1 MRKSVYAIF
10 FAVLL
15 LAFSCDSIEGDFDE
29 SLPDFYTL
37 TTTVSPEEGGTI
49 EPSGGEFLAESS
61 RQIVARPAEGYVFDN
76 WSGDLAGNTNPTS
89 IQFNTNRSVTAHF
102 SLREYNLNLEIVG
115 NGTVSETIVDQSSSF
130 TVRLEAEAE
139 EGWLFDRWE
148 GDLTGSSNP
157 ETITIEGSEEKSVTA
172 VFEQVLPEEYT
183 IDISTK
189 GSGTVE
195 KDPDSQTYTEGEEIS
210 LTANAASGWKFIEWQ
225 GDLSGSSNPKTIV
238 ADEDKEI
245 TAVFEQNVPGEFTIT
260 TATEGSGSVEKDPDK
275 EIYTEGEEVTL
286 TANADPGWTFIEWQ
300 GDLSGSSNPE
310 TISADENKQITAVFE
325 PAEPEEYTIDIS
337 TEGSGTVEKDPDR
350 QSYTEGEEVILT
362 ANAAIGWKFMEWQGD
377 LSGSSNPETIV
388 ADEDKQITAVF
399 EIDDDFGITVNEV
412 KLFIRE
418 MKLEGARNTR
428 DFNTR
433 DFILNVPTDGSPFEI
448 THVDIPRGFYDELE
462 LDIKKPESKVELN
475 DPEFRDGS
483 GSYSLVVKGTFN
495 GVDFTYRSDK
505 DFEFE
510 ADINPHLEIRS
521 GQTSVIALT
530 MDFEGWFKGD
540 NDGFLD
546 PNDSRNTKQ
555 INDNIKDSFSDFEDE
570 F

>member
-37 TTTVSPEEGGTI
+37 TTTVSLEEGGTI
-49 EPSGGEFLAESS
+49 EPSGGEFLAGSS

-102 SLREYNLNLEIVG
+102 SLREYNLNLEITG

-148 GDLTGSSNP
+148 GDLTGNSNP
-157 ETITIEGSEEKSVTA
+157 ETITIEENEEKSVTA
-172 VFEQVLPEEYT
+172 IFERVLPEYSFK
-183 IDISTK
+183 INKK
-189 GSGTVE
+189 G
-195 KDPDSQTYTEGEEIS
+195 Q
-210 LTANAASGWKFIEWQ
+210 
-225 GDLSGSSNPKTIV
+225 
-238 ADEDKEI
+238 
-245 TAVFEQNVPGEFTIT
+245 
-260 TATEGSGSVEKDPDK
+260 GSVEKDPDK
-275 EIYTEGEEVTL
+275 ESYTEGEEVAL
-286 TANADPGWTFIEWQ
+286 TAKPASGWIFKEWQ

-310 TISADENKQITAVFE
+310 TIT
-325 PAEPEEYTIDIS
+325 
-337 TEGSGTVEKDPDR
+337 
-350 QSYTEGEEVILT
+350 
-362 ANAAIGWKFMEWQGD
+362 
-377 LSGSSNPETIV
+377 

-399 EIDDDFGITVNEV
+399 EIDDEFGITVNEV

-418 MKLEGARNTR
+418 MKLEGARITR
-428 DFNTR
+428 DFNIR
-433 DFILNVPTDGSPFEI
+433 DFILNVPTEESPFEI
-448 THVDIPRGFYDELE
+448 THVDIPRGFYDELD
-462 LDIKKPESKVELN
+462 LDIRKPESKIEL
-475 DPEFRDGS
+475 DDSEFRDGS

-495 GVDFTYRSDK
+495 GVDFTYRSEEDYK
-505 DFEFE
+505 FE
-510 ADINPHLEIRS
+510 ADISPHLEILS
-521 GQTSVIALT
+521 GQTTVIALT
-530 MDFEGWFKGD
+530 IDFEGWFMGD
-540 NDGFLD
+540 KDGYLD
-546 PNDSRNTKQ
+546 PSDSRNTKQ